1 MRASIEERMERQISK
16 TRKYNGMF
24 DVAVSAV
31 ETSLATTAVEAMDN
45 QYTATADNLTVFIT
59 CNDSDNST
67 IYVSVDYQS
76 TTGNMRIAD
85 LTINVDAVYEE
96 HYHSIPRA
104 IRTTVFEVINT
115 VIDDITAFIEGDV
128 PAEE

>member
-1 MRASIEERMERQISK
+1 MRSSIEERMERQISK
-16 TRKYNGMF
+16 ARKYNGMF
-24 DVAVSAV
+24 DIAVSAV
-31 ETSLATTAVEAMDN
+31 ETTLATTAMEAMDN
-45 QYTATADNLTVFIT
+45 QYTASADNLTVFVT

-67 IYVSVDYQS
+67 INVNVDYQS
-76 TTGNMRIAD
+76 TSGNIRIAD

-104 IRTTVFEVINT
+104 IRTTVFEIINT
-115 VIDDITAFIEGDV
+115 VIDDITSFINGDE

>member
-1 MRASIEERMERQISK
+1 MRSSIEERMERQISK
-16 TRKYNGMF
+16 ARKYNGMF
-24 DVAVSAV
+24 DIAVSAV
-31 ETSLATTAVEAMDN
+31 ETTLATTAMEAMDN
-45 QYTATADNLTVFIT
+45 QYTASADNLIVFVT

-67 IYVSVDYQS
+67 INVNVDYQS
-76 TTGNMRIAD
+76 TSGNIRIAD
-85 LTINVDAVYEE
+85 LTINVDGVYEE

-115 VIDDITAFIEGDV
+115 VIDDITSFIDGDE

>member
-1 MRASIEERMERQISK
+1 MRESIEDRMERQISK
-16 TRKYNGMF
+16 ARTYNGMF

-31 ETSLATTAVEAMDN
+31 ETSLSATAVETMDN
-45 QYTATADNLTVFIT
+45 QYTVTVDNLTVFVR

-67 IYVSVDYQS
+67 INVSVDYQS
-76 TTGNMRIAD
+76 TTGNTRIAD

-96 HYHSIPRA
+96 HYHSIPRT
-104 IRTTVFEVINT
+104 IRATVFDVINT
-115 VIDDITAFIEGDV
+115 VIDDITAFIDGDE

>member
-1 MRASIEERMERQISK
+1 MRPSIEERMERQISK
-16 TRKYNGMF
+16 ARKYNGMF

-96 HYHSIPRA
+96 HYHSIPRT

>member
-1 MRASIEERMERQISK
+1 MRPSIEERMERQISK
-16 TRKYNGMF
+16 ARTYNGMF

-31 ETSLATTAVEAMDN
+31 ETSLSATAVESMDN

-115 VIDDITAFIEGDV
+115 VIDDITAFIEGDE

>member
-1 MRASIEERMERQISK
+1 MRSSIEERMERQISK
-16 TRKYNGMF
+16 ARTYNGMF

-31 ETSLATTAVEAMDN
+31 ETSLSATAVEAMDN
-45 QYTATADNLTVFIT
+45 QYTASADNLTVFIT

-67 IYVSVDYQS
+67 INVSVDYQS

-96 HYHSIPRA
+96 YYHSIPRT

-115 VIDDITAFIEGDV
+115 VIDDITAFIDGDE